1 MWREQYAILRCR
13 FAPSGVQFGLSAVTF
28 FEQTFMS
35 DIVPLPEPLQEAIIK
50 YESWINE
57 ELKNTQNV
65 NKITQPIC
73 HYTNSNGLKGIMDN
87 NEIWFTDIRHLNDP
101 SEFLFGCDLLK
112 I

>member
-1 MWREQYAILRCR
+1 
-13 FAPSGVQFGLSAVTF
+13 
-28 FEQTFMS
+28 MS